1 MGRKIKTRR
10 AFVSFNKF
18 DIRNEQNIDLWRCRG
33 EASWCRSFPTGRL
46 LTRNGGGKQYRWKV
60 YDRRIRRSRT
70 RPNKTL
76 PFHEYY
82 DHRPATRSPTRFL
95 LPPPLF
101 TATRRLP
108 IIQSIIQFPFLSS
121 GEIVRLPV
129 RGTSMYSWGIWEKCI
144 FTSGNFGLFHIFL
157 QLG

>member
-1 MGRKIKTRR
+1 M
-10 AFVSFNKF
+10 AAES
-18 DIRNEQNIDLWRCRG
+18 NIG
-33 EASWCRSFPTGRL
+33 
-46 LTRNGGGKQYRWKV
+46 WKV

-76 PFHEYY
+76 PFHECY

-144 FTSGNFGLFHIFL
+144 FTSGNFGLFHIFPL
-157 QLG
+157 DNSWPFHIFVQEVIGIRLIKWR